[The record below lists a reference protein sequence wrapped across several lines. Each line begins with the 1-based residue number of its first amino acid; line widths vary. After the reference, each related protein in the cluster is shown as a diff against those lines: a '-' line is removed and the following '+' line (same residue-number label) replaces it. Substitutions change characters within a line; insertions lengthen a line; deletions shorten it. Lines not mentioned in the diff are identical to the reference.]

1 VKNIKRIAAATAL
14 TTGLGLAGL
23 GAASVAGAFPGPA
36 GPMPDYHWCPGQW
49 WDPGWGNNWDGGRC
63 HDDGYYDGEPRDH
76 DHWHGYGDW
85 HPDNGWGPGGPGWG
99 PGGPGWHDDHG
110 WHP

>member
-1 VKNIKRIAAATAL
+1 MKNTLRLAASTIVL
-14 TTGLGLAGL
+14 SSGLGLAGL
-23 GAASVAGAFPGPA
+23 AAAAVAEAHPAPFPA
-36 GPMPDYHWCPGQW
+36 YHWCPGDR